1 MEKNNYQKYLE
12 EIKKIK
18 KENKKPTLLLHVCC
32 APCACHPILELMD
45 LFELTVLFNDSNI
58 YPKEEY
64 DKRLKELIIYI
75 DKVNSKRE
83 SKIKLIVAPYINEK
97 FNKILI
103 ERKDDPEGG
112 KRCTICYS
120 LRYKQMV
127 DIAVEQ
133 NFEYVCTA
141 MTV

>member
-1 MEKNNYQKYLE
+1 MFVVHLVLVTQF
-12 EIKKIK
+12 
-18 KENKKPTLLLHVCC
+18 
-32 APCACHPILELMD
+32 LELMD

-75 DKVNSKRE
+75 DKVNSKE

-127 DIAVEQ
+127 DIT
-133 NFEYVCTA
+133 NRTKF
-141 MTV
+141 